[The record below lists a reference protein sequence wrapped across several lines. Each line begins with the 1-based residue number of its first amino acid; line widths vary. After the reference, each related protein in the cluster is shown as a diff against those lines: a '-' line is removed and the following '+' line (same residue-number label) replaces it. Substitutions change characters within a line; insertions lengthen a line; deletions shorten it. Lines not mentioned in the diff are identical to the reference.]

1 MSFSPRERLPLCI
14 EFILNSLFDIRFRM
28 VTHRGSDTSHTSTGK
43 SIKNDISRRG
53 IMQKVTHYSRM
64 RDLRMIR
71 MSIIDR
77 IIFTFTYVFRIW
89 LCHHLL
95 LCSLSF
101 GNELV
106 FLLFPLLN
114 ELIQP
119 RIRTSRKIR
128 RVRQCKDVIISPYR
142 KSLYL
147 L

>member
-1 MSFSPRERLPLCI
+1 
-14 EFILNSLFDIRFRM
+14 
-28 VTHRGSDTSHTSTGK
+28 
-43 SIKNDISRRG
+43 
-53 IMQKVTHYSRM
+53 MQKVTHYSRM